1 MLQSTITIYVNTFFK
16 AHGSTMKIQEEIKL
30 YILSLA
36 ILFLIVFL
44 ITLDLKSFAEISTC
58 IIKLNCPPEFNKI
71 NVIANL
77 ISKNTLP
84 LIMVVMIIYC
94 IAIKSEFE
102 HKLDGGSG
110 DTLNITK
117 CENQDYEYLS
127 FLATYII
134 PFFGFSF
141 NEIGRL
147 LAYAVLL
154 IVIGIIFI
162 KTEKYYANPTL
173 AVFGY
178 RIYKVTLSDGNNEY
192 KSVIAISRE
201 KLSSN
206 ISVKYKNLSENVFFV
221 RSYKIE

>member
-1 MLQSTITIYVNTFFK
+1 
-16 AHGSTMKIQEEIKL
+16 MKIQEEIKL

-36 ILFLIVFL
+36 ILFLIVLL
-44 ITLDLKSFAEISTC
+44 ITLDLKSFSDINSC
-58 IIKLNCPPEFNKI
+58 IIKISCAPDFNKAKAI
-71 NVIANL
+71 INL
-77 ISKNTLP
+77 ISKNILP
-84 LIMVVMIIYC
+84 LIMVIMIIYC

-102 HKLDGGSG
+102 HKLDGGAG
-110 DTLNITK
+110 DTLNITE

-154 IVIGIIFI
+154 VVIGIIFV

-173 AVFGY
+173 AIFGY

-201 KLSSN
+201 KLSSS

-221 RSYKIE
+221 RSYKIEQSY